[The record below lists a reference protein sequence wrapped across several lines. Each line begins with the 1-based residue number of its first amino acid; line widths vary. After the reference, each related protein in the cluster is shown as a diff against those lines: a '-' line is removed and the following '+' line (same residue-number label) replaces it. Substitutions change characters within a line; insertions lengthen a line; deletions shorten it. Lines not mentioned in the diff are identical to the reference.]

1 MASNLLKRS
10 DLQFPFTR
18 GANERQRH
26 VAALSWT
33 SYKPLLGT
41 GQGGLDIDR
50 TYAPP
55 VGIEIIEGYGKVG
68 EM

>member
-1 MASNLLKRS
+1 M
-10 DLQFPFTR
+10 R
-18 GANERQRH
+18 GSPTSQRCQ
-26 VAALSWT
+26 WT
-33 SYKPLLGT
+33 SCKPLLGT

-55 VGIEIIEGYGKVG
+55 VGIEIIEDYGKVG